1 MNFSRVPPRAAR
13 QLSEEKLKHTSRPAF
28 IPTSSLAPRWSS
40 AISTT
45 SSAVNSGWGWGRHSP
60 SFDHPISNSSHSMF
74 SPPPPPSLVE
84 PVHLAVRDG
93 CLGIFDGKSTDKA
106 QAVEGHPDAA
116 ICSACT
122 RGRPMLRIVRL
133 TVAVM
138 VFRGEEEDC
147 SPARGFIY
155 LFIYDKI
162 AYILA
167 STYININVDSL
178 RVA

>member
-1 MNFSRVPPRAAR
+1 
-13 QLSEEKLKHTSRPAF
+13 
-28 IPTSSLAPRWSS
+28 
-40 AISTT
+40 
-45 SSAVNSGWGWGRHSP
+45 
-60 SFDHPISNSSHSMF
+60 
-74 SPPPPPSLVE
+74 
-84 PVHLAVRDG
+84 
-93 CLGIFDGKSTDKA
+93 
-106 QAVEGHPDAA
+106 
-116 ICSACT
+116 
-122 RGRPMLRIVRL
+122 MLRIVRL
-133 TVAVM
+133 TVAAM

>member
-1 MNFSRVPPRAAR
+1 
-13 QLSEEKLKHTSRPAF
+13 
-28 IPTSSLAPRWSS
+28 
-40 AISTT
+40 
-45 SSAVNSGWGWGRHSP
+45 
-60 SFDHPISNSSHSMF
+60 MF

-93 CLGIFDGKSTDKA
+93 CLGIFDGKSTEKA

-133 TVAVM
+133 TVAAM